1 MILLARKGVCFDSYN
16 IGLLTTGSAFSSGP
30 LSQSFTTDLGLPGI
44 ELLGSEKES
53 GHTYNGS
60 QTRRAARAMRLSDEN
75 LRGRTV
81 IAADGQAI
89 GEIAALFLDSDT
101 WRVESL
107 QVKLRNEVADQL
119 GAARNIFHAATL
131 EMPIRMVQSVGDAV
145 VLSVAAN
152 DLRQVLPGVGEASAT
167 P

>member
-1 MILLARKGVCFDSYN
+1 
-16 IGLLTTGSAFSSGP
+16 
-30 LSQSFTTDLGLPGI
+30 
-44 ELLGSEKES
+44 
-53 GHTYNGS
+53 
-60 QTRRAARAMRLSDEN
+60 MRLSDEN

-89 GEIAALFLDSDT
+89 GEIVALFLDSDA

-119 GAARNIFHAATL
+119 GATRGMFHAGTL

-145 VLSVAAN
+145 VLSVPHMSCDRFCRVWATLRRHPNDGGYRLPAGTRPCNLHWVRKLSGGITPAAHHRSSTVPRMPN
-152 DLRQVLPGVGEASAT
+152 PARRRGRSP

>member
-1 MILLARKGVCFDSYN
+1 
-16 IGLLTTGSAFSSGP
+16 
-30 LSQSFTTDLGLPGI
+30 
-44 ELLGSEKES
+44 
-53 GHTYNGS
+53 
-60 QTRRAARAMRLSDEN
+60 MRLSDEN

-89 GEIAALFLDSDT
+89 GEIVALFVDSDA

-119 GAARNIFHAATL
+119 GATRGMFHAGTL

-145 VLSVAAN
+145 VLSVPAHE
-152 DLRQVLPGVGEASAT
+152 LRHVLPRVGDSSA
-167 P
+167 PH